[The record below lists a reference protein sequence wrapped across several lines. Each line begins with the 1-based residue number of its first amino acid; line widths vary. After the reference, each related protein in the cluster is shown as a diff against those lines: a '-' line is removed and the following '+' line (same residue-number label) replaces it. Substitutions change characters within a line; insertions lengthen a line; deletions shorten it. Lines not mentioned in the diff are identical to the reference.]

1 MKISL
6 NNNFKTTTNNLVEEV
21 KAPKK
26 LAFSNA
32 GLWHIQNQTKTASSY
47 RNRRV
52 FIKINHLKKIISWTF
67 KTHKAKCEKAC

>member
-52 FIKINHLKKIISWTF
+52 LSIY
-67 KTHKAKCEKAC
+67 